1 MKKLLAVLLM
11 LPVLLAPLDSA
22 SARGGRGGG
31 GRGGRGSR
39 GRRPDHKKKDKQKA
53 LLRNQAENRA
63 ALLRDARADH
73 E

>member
-11 LPVLLAPLDSA
+11 LPVLLTPVHSA
-22 SARGGRGGG
+22 DARGGRG

-53 LLRNQAENRA
+53 AQRTQEENRA
-63 ALLRDARADH
+63 ALLRDARRDH